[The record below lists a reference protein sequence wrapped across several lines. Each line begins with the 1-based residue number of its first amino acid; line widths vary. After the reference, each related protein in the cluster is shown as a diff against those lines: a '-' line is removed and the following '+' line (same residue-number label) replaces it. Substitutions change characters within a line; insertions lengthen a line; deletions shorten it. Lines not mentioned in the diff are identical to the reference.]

1 MSVWD
6 KLFKDGSKKTM
17 KSLRN
22 HGSLKRKTL
31 SDYTKKT
38 LGTGNL
44 KKAVQLPADGEYS
57 SFLLFPPLAHISLI
71 DIYFNIIYSTTIII
85 ILVSISSPVISI
97 L

>member
-44 KKAVQLPADGEYS
+44 KKAVQLPADGE
-57 SFLLFPPLAHISLI
+57 
-71 DIYFNIIYSTTIII
+71 
-85 ILVSISSPVISI
+85 
-97 L
+97 